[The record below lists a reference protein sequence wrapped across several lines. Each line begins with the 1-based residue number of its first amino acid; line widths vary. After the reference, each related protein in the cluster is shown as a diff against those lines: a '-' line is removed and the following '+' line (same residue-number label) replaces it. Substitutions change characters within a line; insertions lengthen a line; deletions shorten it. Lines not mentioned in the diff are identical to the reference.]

1 MTFKV
6 YMISPAP
13 SIQNKKNYKL
23 TFEQI
28 LPILVHRFRMW
39 PEEKVQFFGGN
50 QMKNK
55 QNSPSSEKDILDPR
69 EMFLTVELDEGGE
82 ETFQIMKIFEADG
95 QDYIAVC
102 PTDGSEDIYFYRHF
116 EDAAGNPSIG
126 NIESDEE
133 FELVTDAF
141 DQLLDDE
148 EFDQM

>member
-1 MTFKV
+1 
-6 YMISPAP
+6 
-13 SIQNKKNYKL
+13 
-23 TFEQI
+23 
-28 LPILVHRFRMW
+28 
-39 PEEKVQFFGGN
+39 
-50 QMKNK
+50 MKNK

-82 ETFQIMKIFEADG
+82 ETFQIMKVFEAAG